1 MASSD
6 FGRLY
11 ATYLEVVED
20 GGASPVD
27 GKATEELF
35 ESGWLRDRTVYV
47 AEAAGEVVGS
57 YFIRPNFPAFA
68 GHIAQAGYIV
78 SRAARG
84 QGIGTRLVAD
94 SIDQARHLG
103 YLAMMFNLVFETNP
117 SRRIYE
123 SHGFEIIGRVP
134 EARGA
139 KPAFIYWRR
148 L

>member
-1 MASSD
+1 MVPGDFAS
-6 FGRLY
+6 LY

-20 GGASPVD
+20 GGAAPVD
-27 GKATEELF
+27 GEATEELF
-35 ESGWLRDRTVYV
+35 ELGWLRDRRVFV
-47 AEAAGEVVGS
+47 AEADGGIVGS

-68 GHIAQAGYIV
+68 AHIAQAGYIV

-94 SIDQARHLG
+94 SIDQARQLG

-123 SHGFEIIGRVP
+123 SHGFEVIGRVP
-134 EARGA
+134 EARGKEA
-139 KPAFIYWRR
+139 ALIYWRR